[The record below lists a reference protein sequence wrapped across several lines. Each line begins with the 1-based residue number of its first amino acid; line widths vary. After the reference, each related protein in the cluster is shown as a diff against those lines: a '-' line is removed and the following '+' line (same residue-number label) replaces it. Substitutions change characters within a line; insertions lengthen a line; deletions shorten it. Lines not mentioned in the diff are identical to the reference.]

1 MSLTEKDIEKLD
13 WKSEHGA
20 TLETH
25 ELLEVLAKIAEDPQA
40 YTEAQFDAAYTRA
53 EQLANA
59 LRGMMSGLRAAE
71 IAKTF
76 KRAVKARAACEK
88 YDLVPKAKLGH
99 AQEQLRA
106 AGAMNIAIEARIAS
120 MAPKAD
126 PIGPGDPLPPPPPP
140 TLTAEDIQLAWDE
153 CSATKSVML
162 GYKMAVQLADACN
175 DVLLMK
181 TRNKSN
187 KLHELA

>member
-76 KRAVKARAACEK
+76 KRAVKAREACEK
-88 YDLVPKAKLGH
+88 YDLVPRAALEH
-99 AQEQLRA
+99 AQTQLRA
-106 AGAMNIAIEARIAS
+106 AGAMSIAIEARVAA

-140 TLTAEDIQLAWDE
+140 TKAISADDILNAWAQCDRRVGMFI
-153 CSATKSVML
+153 S
-162 GYKMAVQLADACN
+162 D
-175 DVLLMK
+175 
-181 TRNKSN
+181 
-187 KLHELA
+187 ELAGEFAARLNCAMGIKAP